1 MASLCRF
8 GSLRLAPALW
18 WCFRSYAP
26 KNQFPLWITQ
36 LSVPCPLC
44 SVRSWVLRQARDAV
58 TGVCAA
64 QSHSALRLRCRAHAG
79 GKNVAL
85 HRRAILLAESFRR
98 GSAQSYSVGRSR
110 SAQGIRRGVPSRTKR
125 DAHGCLVAL
134 SFRGKEVGHRFPGTL
149 AELLDSR
156 TLATNSSSGLSST
169 LTCGMPR
176 R

>member
-1 MASLCRF
+1 ML
-8 GSLRLAPALW
+8 GSPR
-18 WCFRSYAP
+18 
-26 KNQFPLWITQ
+26 
-36 LSVPCPLC
+36 
-44 SVRSWVLRQARDAV
+44 RQARDAV

-134 SFRGKEVGHRFPGTL
+134 SFRGKEVGFPGTL
-149 AELLDSR
+149 AQLLDSR
-156 TLATNSSSGLSST
+156 TLAANSPYSLSFT
-169 LTCGMPR
+169 VTCGMPR
-176 R
+176 RYAEARNRVFQKRQFRTDGMRINAFI